1 MPELCGGGGQQFRC
15 RDVWVDQRRF
25 RYQGVWVDQRWSR
38 NSWVEYTV
46 GGNRL
51 GFVALTSIP
60 MGSSAPGAANSL
72 WTVVNSFDIG
82 VYG

>member
-1 MPELCGGGGQQFRC
+1 MPGLGGGGGQQFRY
-15 RDVWVDQRRF
+15 R
-25 RYQGVWVDQRWSR
+25 GVWVDQRWSR

-51 GFVALTSIP
+51 GFVAPTSIP

-72 WTVVNSFDIG
+72 WIEYTYDDKVSSEVR
-82 VYG
+82 